1 MKSPVQREEALTLK
15 LQGWCQGDCV
25 VGAQQFV
32 YAFDPKFRITDA
44 SEKVDDEEPAPYVG
58 EDVEGL
64 VILTQTCDIVRP
76 VRARPFIEVAPL
88 VKRETPDLNQ
98 IAKGMRPQFAIV
110 PGVFDRGLVAD
121 LDRTMTL
128 EKPILDSWE
137 KVNGCRDDN
146 EKRRFANAL
155 SRKRVRAAFPNDFV
169 DLIKPLQE
177 RCKKKYGND
186 SPLGRTLEAL
196 SEIRVQPHPNW
207 EGDQPKQV
215 KFLFLLPPNFDS
227 AKRPEADKEVKSLI
241 ELIPAS
247 KKYQIDYTTGFHSEM
262 SAAEYIASD
271 LLDLDYLS
279 E

>member
-1 MKSPVQREEALTLK
+1 
-15 LQGWCQGDCV
+15 
-25 VGAQQFV
+25 
-32 YAFDPKFRITDA
+32 
-44 SEKVDDEEPAPYVG
+44 
-58 EDVEGL
+58 

-88 VKRETPDLNQ
+88 VKKDPSDIKQ

-110 PGVFDRGLVAD
+110 PGVSDSGLVAD
-121 LDRTMTL
+121 LDRTMSL
-128 EKPILDSWE
+128 EKPILESWD
-137 KVNGCRDDN
+137 KVKGCRDDN

-155 SRKRVRAAFPNDFV
+155 SRKRARTAFPNDFV
-169 DLIKPLQE
+169 ELIKPLQE
-177 RCKKKYGND
+177 KCRKKHGND

-196 SEIRVQPHPNW
+196 SEIRVLSFPHW
-207 EGDQPKQV
+207 EGDQPTQV
-215 KFLFLLPPNFDS
+215 KFLFLFLPKFEKT
-227 AKRPEADKEVKSLI
+227 KRCGADIEIKALI

>member
-1 MKSPVQREEALTLK
+1 MKSPAQKEEALTLK
-15 LQGWCQGDCV
+15 LQDWCQGDCV

-32 YAFDPKFRITDA
+32 YAFDPKFRITEA
-44 SEKVDDEEPAPYVG
+44 SEKVDEEDPAPYVG

-88 VKRETPDLNQ
+88 IKKDSSDLSQ
-98 IAKGMRPQFAIV
+98 IAKGMRPQFAVV
-110 PGVFDRGLVAD
+110 PGVFDKGLVAD

-128 EKPILDSWE
+128 EKPILDSWA
-137 KVNGCRDDN
+137 KVNGCRDDD

-155 SRKRVRAAFPNDFV
+155 SRKRARAAFPNDFV
-169 DLIKPLQE
+169 DLIRPLQE
-177 RCKKKYGND
+177 KCKKKHGVD
-186 SPLGRTLEAL
+186 SPLGRTLEAMT
-196 SEIRVQPHPNW
+196 EIRVQPYPNW
-207 EGDQPKQV
+207 AGEQPKQV
-215 KFLFLLPPNFDS
+215 KFLFLLPPKFDS
-227 AKRPEADKEVKSLI
+227 AKRSEADKEIKALI
-241 ELIPAS
+241 DLIPAS
-247 KKYQIDYTTGFHSEM
+247 KKYQIDYAIGFHSEV